1 MNVPDRPTVLVVD
14 DEEAYVDAF
23 ARWLGTDYDVRTAT
37 NGEDAFQQ
45 LDEAIDVILLDR
57 RMPGLSGD
65 EVLSEVRARDIDCQ
79 VAMVTAVEPGFDI
92 VEMGFDD
99 YVIKPVARAD
109 LTGLVDSLLRRA
121 TFDEQFRECFAL
133 ASKIAALEAN
143 RDAKELERSEEYA
156 ELRRR
161 LRDAET
167 RADRTL
173 DELLNDGDID
183 AAYRS
188 IEN

>member
-1 MNVPDRPTVLVVD
+1 MTVPDRPTVLVVD
-14 DEEAYVDAF
+14 DEEAYVEAF
-23 ARWLGTDYDVRTAT
+23 ARWLGGDYDVRTAT

-99 YVIKPVARAD
+99 YVIKPVSRAD
-109 LTGLVDSLLRRA
+109 LTRLVDSLLRRA
-121 TFDEQFRECFAL
+121 SFDEQFRECFAL

-143 RDAKELERSEEYA
+143 REAKQLERSEEYA

-161 LRDAET
+161 LRDAES

>member
-1 MNVPDRPTVLVVD
+1 MNVSDRPTVLVVD
-14 DEEAYVDAF
+14 DEEAYVEAF
-23 ARWLGTDYDVRTAT
+23 ARWLDGDYDVRTAT

-45 LDEAIDVILLDR
+45 LDEAVDVILLDR

-99 YVIKPVARAD
+99 YVIKPVSQED
-109 LTGLVDSLLRRA
+109 LTTLVESLLRRA

-143 RDAKELERSEEYA
+143 REPRELEQSEEYA
-156 ELRRR
+156 ELCRR
-161 LRDAET
+161 LREAEAQ
-167 RADRTL
+167 ADRTL
-173 DELLNDGDID
+173 DDLMNDGNID

>member
-14 DEEAYVDAF
+14 DEEAYVEAF
-23 ARWLGTDYDVRTAT
+23 ARWLGGDYDVRTAT
-37 NGEDAFQQ
+37 KGEDAFQQ
-45 LDEAIDVILLDR
+45 LDEAVDVILLDR

-65 EVLSEVRARDIDCQ
+65 EVLTEVRARDIECQ

-99 YVIKPVARAD
+99 YVIKPVSRDD
-109 LTGLVDSLLRRA
+109 LTRLVGSLLRRA
-121 TFDEQFRECFAL
+121 SFDEQFRECFSL

-143 RDAKELERSEEYA
+143 RDPRELEHSEEYA
-156 ELRRR
+156 DLRRR
-161 LRDAET
+161 LRDAEA

-173 DELLNDGDID
+173 DELLADGDID